1 MVVDEM
7 LVSGLQ
13 LMLLGMGVVSFFL
26 CILILVVLIMSR
38 LAKLIEG
45 NSESE
50 RGKNRSSPVSQ
61 SVSTERVSPQIMS
74 VITAAIYRYRK
85 NNS

>member
-7 LVSGLQ
+7 LVGGLQ

-26 CILILVVLIMSR
+26 CVLILVVLIMSR

-50 RGKNRSSPVSQ
+50 RGSSPVSQ

-85 NNS
+85 ENS

>member
-7 LVSGLQ
+7 LVGGLQ

-38 LAKLIEG
+38 LAKLIES

-50 RGKNRSSPVSQ
+50 RGSSPVSQ

-85 NNS
+85 ENS